1 MVTGGLLA
9 AQYVGMDLH
18 VTTTSE
24 NSTFTGDFATNFSGN
39 AKGEICCF
47 CIETA
52 NLSGQKY
59 TDQTGDGISG
69 DDTPL
74 AGVTINL
81 YQDFGTIGVLDGAD
95 VLYASDV
102 TDINGEYSF
111 RMCRRAIT
119 WSQEIVPAGYMPTTP
134 TFSP

>member
-9 AQYVGMDLH
+9 SQYVGMNLH

-24 NSTFTGDFATNFSGN
+24 NSTFTGNFTTNFSGN
-39 AKGEICCF
+39 AKGEICCV

-74 AGVTINL
+74 AGVTVNL

-95 VLYASDV
+95 VFYASDV

-111 RMCRRAIT
+111 TNVARRDYLVE
-119 WSQEIVPAGYMPTTP
+119 EIVPAGYVAHTP
-134 TFSP
+134 TISP